1 MNTNEISRYTRIG
14 EWVFEVKMVRAL
26 KVQNYGDPYTSCAS
40 MTINGSDLYIDSQM
54 TRDGDDFNRKDFLA
68 FYKFCQKMEVQHACY
83 DKIKNGDR
91 SPRKIEIIQSSQ
103 VKPVVQ
109 LGKVS

>member
-40 MTINGSDLYIDSQM
+40 MTINGSDLYIDPQM

-68 FYKFCQKMEVQHACY
+68 FINFAKKWKYNTPVMTKSKMVIVAL
-83 DKIKNGDR
+83 
-91 SPRKIEIIQSSQ
+91 
-103 VKPVVQ
+103 VK
-109 LGKVS
+109 LR

>member
-1 MNTNEISRYTRIG
+1 MNNNQITRYTRIG

-26 KVQNYGDPYTSCAS
+26 KVKSYGDPYTSCAN

-54 TRDGDDFNRKDFLA
+54 TRDGNDFDRKDFLT
-68 FYKFCQKMEVQHACY
+68 FYKFCQQMEVKNACY
-83 DKIKNGDR
+83 DRIKNGER
-91 SPRKIEIIQSSQ
+91 SSRKVEIIQSSDL
-103 VKPVVQ
+103 KPIVQ